1 MQVNLIWKTAI
12 SFQTEWEFGKIHE
25 IEWLQF
31 LLELSKV
38 VMAME
43 KGGEKPKQ
51 KQFLLILK
59 YYHWENFA
67 RKHFWSFFLVQI
79 IGSFWLIITIDF
91 IIWIYDTCVTF
102 TY

>member
-43 KGGEKPKQ
+43 KGGV
-51 KQFLLILK
+51 
-59 YYHWENFA
+59 ENPS
-67 RKHFWSFFLVQI
+67 KSSFF
-79 IGSFWLIITIDF
+79 
-91 IIWIYDTCVTF
+91 
-102 TY
+102 